1 MAEGWIKIHRKMLQW
16 QWYTDVVVYKLFTH
30 LLLLANHE
38 KKEWRGNNIAR
49 GQLITSVSKLA
60 TGAGLTVQQVR
71 TALNKLKST
80 KEITIESCSLNTRI
94 SIVNIDKYNPVNK
107 HSNKPSTNDQQSSNK
122 PSTTTKKYKNDKKE
136 ENDKNKRHQ
145 MIFEDRGFVE
155 RVYMNW
161 RITEAQLWQ
170 MLIAFDLSLA
180 AAGKDHSEYVEYR
193 KHFHNWGA
201 KKFTE
206 YQKTGEQKKE
216 MTY

>member
-16 QWYTDVVVYKLFTH
+16 QWYGDVVVFKLFTH

-38 KKEWRGNNIAR
+38 KKEWRGNLIKR
-49 GQLITSVSKLA
+49 GELITSVSKLA

-107 HSNKPSTNDQQSSNK
+107 QSNKPSTNEQQTINK
-122 PSTTTKKYKNDKKE
+122 VATTTKKDKNEKKE
-136 ENDKNKRHQ
+136 KKDKNVHHK

-155 RVYMNW
+155 PVFMNW
-161 RITEAQLWQ
+161 RITEEQLGQ
-170 MLIAFDLSLA
+170 MLAAFDLSLA
-180 AAGKDHSEYVEYR
+180 AAGKNHAEYLEYR

-206 YQKTGEQKKE
+206 YLKTGEQKKE
-216 MTY
+216 MVF